1 MAEAMKNSKTR
12 WLGQIPADWDM
23 VRVKDCFDRKNKKA
37 NQKDPIV
44 LSLARSGVKIRDI
57 SSNEG
62 QLAADYTNYNP
73 VAKDDILINP
83 MDLVSGDNCNISR
96 VEGVISPAYVNLR
109 HKKGINPRFYNY
121 YFKLQYW
128 LGAFF
133 AHGFGVSFDNRW
145 TLSYETL
152 SKYPLVLPPSD
163 EQIKIADFLDEK
175 CAEIDKLSE
184 DIQKQIDI
192 LNDYK
197 KSVIT
202 RAVTKGLDPNA
213 EMKDSGIKWIG
224 EIPKD
229 WTCKKIKYL
238 ANTKQSNSFVD
249 GDWIEAPFVKDNGI
263 RYITTGNIGDGVF
276 KRQGDGYVTE
286 EDFKMLKCKYAYSGD
301 LIFSRLNEEYGRSCI
316 LPNDYPK
323 YVIAVDNVILRTEH
337 DKRFICYCT
346 QCPGYHDSVADYARG
361 TAMKRISR
369 INLGNISI
377 PIPTLSEEV
386 EIADYL
392 DDKCSKIND
401 SISAK
406 QEQIAKLDT
415 YKKSMIYEYVT
426 GKKRMKGLL

>member
-1 MAEAMKNSKTR
+1 MADILKDSKVEWLGKIPEDWKVERIGTLYSLRNSKVSDEDYPPLSVTMQGILPQLETVAKTDDHSNRKLVKKGDFAINSRSDRRGSCGISDYDGSVSLINIVLKPNAKMNPVYYNWLFHTSLFADEFYKWGHGIVDDLWTTNWQDMKNIFVT
-12 WLGQIPADWDM
+12 IP
-23 VRVKDCFDRKNKKA
+23 
-37 NQKDPIV
+37 
-44 LSLARSGVKIRDI
+44 
-57 SSNEG
+57 
-62 QLAADYTNYNP
+62 
-73 VAKDDILINP
+73 
-83 MDLVSGDNCNISR
+83 
-96 VEGVISPAYVNLR
+96 
-109 HKKGINPRFYNY
+109 
-121 YFKLQYW
+121 
-128 LGAFF
+128 
-133 AHGFGVSFDNRW
+133 
-145 TLSYETL
+145 
-152 SKYPLVLPPSD
+152 PLD
-163 EQIKIADFLDEK
+163 EQEKIANFLDEK

>member
-1 MAEAMKNSKTR
+1 MAGVMKDSEVE
-12 WLGQIPADWDM
+12 WIGEIPEGW
-23 VRVKDCFDRKNKKA
+23 
-37 NQKDPIV
+37 
-44 LSLARSGVKIRDI
+44 DI
-57 SSNEG
+57 SKVKYIGRYINGYAFKPDQWG
-62 QLAADYTNYNP
+62 QDGLPIIRIQNLSGSSESINYFDGKISDDYLI
-73 VAKDDILINP
+73 DDGDILISWSATLDAFIWNYGKGWLNQHIFKAIP
-83 MDLVSGDNCNISR
+83 NVQKT
-96 VEGVISPAYVNLR
+96 
-109 HKKGINPRFYNY
+109 HKS
-121 YFKLQYW
+121 YFFHLMKIAMLNMSSDKHGSAMQHVTNQIFGNFQVPLPSLSEQKL
-128 LGAFF
+128 
-133 AHGFGVSFDNRW
+133 
-145 TLSYETL
+145 
-152 SKYPLVLPPSD
+152 
-163 EQIKIADFLDEK
+163 IADFLDEK
-175 CAEIDKLSE
+175 CAEIDNLSE

>member
-1 MAEAMKNSKTR
+1 MTEAMKDSKTR

-109 HKKGINPRFYNY
+109 YKKGINPRFYNY

-163 EQIKIADFLDEK
+163 EQDKIADFLDEK
-175 CAEIDKLSE
+175 CAEIDQLSE

-192 LNDYK
+192 LEEYK

-202 RAVTKGLDPNA
+202 RAVTKGLDSSA
-213 EMKDSGIKWIG
+213 EMKDSGARWIG
-224 EIPKD
+224 NIPSD
-229 WTCKKIKYL
+229 WTTAPVKYYFTIENGSDPKTEDGDTPVYGSGSKSFKTCVEFKKGPTVLLGRKGTVNIPQYVEGKYWNVDT
-238 ANTKQSNSFVD
+238 AFNTKAKGGYDLKLFYYAAQCFDYENYSTQTALPSMTQHDYYNFRLPLMPEEEQSKIVAF
-249 GDWIEAPFVKDNGI
+249 
-263 RYITTGNIGDGVF
+263 
-276 KRQGDGYVTE
+276 
-286 EDFKMLKCKYAYSGD
+286 L
-301 LIFSRLNEEYGRSCI
+301 
-316 LPNDYPK
+316 
-323 YVIAVDNVILRTEH
+323 
-337 DKRFICYCT
+337 DK
-346 QCPGYHDSVADYARG
+346 
-361 TAMKRISR
+361 
-369 INLGNISI
+369 
-377 PIPTLSEEV
+377 
-386 EIADYL
+386 
-392 DDKCSKIND
+392 KCSE
-401 SISAK
+401 ISEAIDMK
-406 QEQIAKLDT
+406 KGQLLQLDI
-415 YKKSMIYEYVT
+415 YKKSIIYEYVT
-426 GKKRMKGLL
+426 GKKRVA

>member
-1 MAEAMKNSKTR
+1 MEALKDSKVEWLGKIPEDWKVERIGTLYSLRNSKVSDEDYPPLSVTMQGILPQLETVAKTDDHSNRKLVKKGDFAINSRSDRRGSCGISDYDGSVSLINIVLKPNAKMNPVYYNWLFHTSLFADEFYKWGHGIVDDLWTTNWQDMKNIFVT
-12 WLGQIPADWDM
+12 IP
-23 VRVKDCFDRKNKKA
+23 
-37 NQKDPIV
+37 
-44 LSLARSGVKIRDI
+44 
-57 SSNEG
+57 
-62 QLAADYTNYNP
+62 
-73 VAKDDILINP
+73 
-83 MDLVSGDNCNISR
+83 
-96 VEGVISPAYVNLR
+96 
-109 HKKGINPRFYNY
+109 
-121 YFKLQYW
+121 
-128 LGAFF
+128 
-133 AHGFGVSFDNRW
+133 
-145 TLSYETL
+145 
-152 SKYPLVLPPSD
+152 PLD
-163 EQIKIADFLDEK
+163 EQKLIADFLDEK

-415 YKKSMIYEYVT
+415 YKKSIIYEYVT
-426 GKKRMKGLL
+426 GKKRVV